1 MNSLQDTLYN
11 WLTIKV
17 VCDARPDDTA
27 ALETKELFDEMLVEK
42 YGVTPSELRIETDE
56 DMYYVH
62 YVRAGEEKKARFPK
76 ELIDVMLNQINMEP
90 DKFVN
95 YPLETEK

>member
-17 VCDARPDDTA
+17 VCDARPDDLA
-27 ALETKELFDEMLVEK
+27 ASETKELFEELLVEK
-42 YGVTPSELRIETDE
+42 YELPVSELTIETEE

-62 YVRAGEEKKARFPK
+62 YERNGEKKKTRFPR
-76 ELIDVMLNQINMEP
+76 ELIEVMLNQINLEP
-90 DKFVN
+90 EKFAN
-95 YPLETEK
+95 YPNEAEN